1 MFVTNNLSRWKQTKL
16 RGIGAEEVK
25 PYSSVIVAAAVPY
38 CAGRHIDR
46 SCVLMMMNN
55 KTREEQT
62 YISTKAPKID
72 DTLQRSK
79 PSICTS
85 KRIVLLVIVVHE
97 ETLWVDAEHN
107 TSIRLVKPYGSTL
120 LGRHTH

>member
-1 MFVTNNLSRWKQTKL
+1 MFVPNNLSRWKQTKL

-62 YISTKAPKID
+62 YISKID
-72 DTLQRSK
+72 DTLQRSN
-79 PSICTS
+79 PNRSAP
-85 KRIVLLVIVVHE
+85 HE
-97 ETLWVDAEHN
+97 LFC
-107 TSIRLVKPYGSTL
+107 
-120 LGRHTH
+120 